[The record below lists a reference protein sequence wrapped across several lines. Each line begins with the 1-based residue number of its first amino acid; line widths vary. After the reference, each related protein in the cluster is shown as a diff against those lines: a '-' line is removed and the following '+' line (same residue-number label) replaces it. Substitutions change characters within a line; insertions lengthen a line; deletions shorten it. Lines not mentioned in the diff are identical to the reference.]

1 MSRFVI
7 AIKPKTAFATPLVGD
22 TLFGQACWA
31 IRHSLGVSKL
41 TELLEGYTNS
51 KPFMVL
57 SDAHPRG
64 YLKRPCVPFIK
75 LGMDEDNVQK
85 KKAYKAKQWLPE
97 GVLVKPIG
105 QWGDSALTEA
115 EMMHAMGLSGQL
127 LFKYNQ
133 SHNSLNR
140 KTGTTGSSSG
150 FAPFNRHVFWYHPE
164 MILTIQIEL
173 DESRFTQDEL
183 HAVFSQI
190 GLEGFGKE
198 ASCGLGKFEVL
209 NMLAGELSSPTQAKS
224 WLTLAPCAP
233 QQLPWNSEECY
244 YQVFTRFGRHGG
256 QAVHKTGGPFKKPVL
271 MADSFAVL
279 TPKVFDPTVGWV
291 GQGLS
296 NISITIPETVHQGYA
311 PVIPVQLGGI

>member
-31 IRHSLGVSKL
+31 IRYSLGVSKL
-41 TELLEGYTNS
+41 TELLEDYTNA

-57 SDAHPRG
+57 SDAQPQG
-64 YLKRPCVPFIK
+64 YLKRPCVPVIK
-75 LGMDEDNVQK
+75 LGMEADGIRK
-85 KKAYKAKQWLPE
+85 KKDFKAKQWLPE
-97 GVLVKPIG
+97 EISSKPLD
-105 QWGDSALTEA
+105 QWAGSALTET
-115 EMMHAMGLSGQL
+115 EMMAEKGLEGL
-127 LFKYNQ
+127 LRREYNQ
-133 SHNSLNR
+133 THNSLNR

-173 DESRFTQDEL
+173 DESRFTQDEV
-183 HAVFSQI
+183 HAIFSQI

-209 NMLAGELSSPTQAKS
+209 SILNGEPSSPPQAKS

-233 QQLPWNSEECY
+233 QHLSWNAEECY

-279 TPKVFDPTVGWV
+279 TPEAFDPASGWV

-296 NISITIPETVHQGYA
+296 NISMTIPETVHQGYA
-311 PVIPVQLGGI
+311 PVIPVQLGGK

>member
-7 AIKPKTAFATPLVGD
+7 AIKPKTAFATPLIGD

-31 IRHSLGVSKL
+31 IKHSLGVSQL
-41 TELLEGYTNS
+41 TDLLDDYTNS

-57 SDAHPRG
+57 SDANPQG
-64 YLKRPCVPFIK
+64 YMKRPSLPLSK
-75 LGMDEDNVQK
+75 LGLDNTSVLK
-85 KKAYKAKQWLPE
+85 KKVYKAKQWLPE
-97 GVLVKPIG
+97 DVVLHPIN
-105 QWGDSALTEA
+105 QWGGFALTEA
-115 EMMHAMGLSGQL
+115 EMMGAKGLSDSYSRS
-127 LFKYNQ
+127 YNQ

-150 FAPFNRHVFWYHPE
+150 FAPFSRQVFWYHPE
-164 MILTIQIEL
+164 IILTLHAEL
-173 DESRFTQDEL
+173 DESRFTKDQL
-183 HAVFSQI
+183 HDVLSQI
-190 GLEGFGKE
+190 GLEGYGKE

-209 NMLAGELSSPTQAKS
+209 DIVEHQVEPHQSAGS

-233 QQLPWNSEECY
+233 QQLSWNSKECY

-271 MADSFAVL
+271 MADSYAIL
-279 TPKVFDPTVGWV
+279 TPKTFDPTVGFV

-296 NISITIPETVHQGYA
+296 NISITISETVHQGYA
-311 PVIPVQLGGI
+311 PVIPVQLGGL